1 MRPLGDAGSLL
12 FGTLIRWSVLLEVR
26 NKENTEFGFDLSAT
40 AGTRRQGKRQDPLK
54 RDES

>member
-26 NKENTEFGFDLSAT
+26 NKKTRNLDLICRRRRGR
-40 AGTRRQGKRQDPLK
+40 AGKANGKIR
-54 RDES
+54 

>member
-12 FGTLIRWSVLLEVR
+12 FGTLIRWSVLLELEIR
-26 NKENTEFGFDLSAT
+26 NTEFGFDLSAT

-54 RDES
+54 RDEF